1 MVKWF
6 NNKTGYG
13 FISFNNED
21 IFVHHQQLSVAQ
33 NQYKYLVQG
42 EYVEFE
48 LQVMDNN
55 KTTAVDVTGIRR
67 GPLMCET
74 RHLAKMTQ
82 EGGMNGVMSLSAS
95 M

>member
-1 MVKWF
+1 MSRNIGIVKWF

-21 IFVHHQQLSVAQ
+21 IFVHHHQLSVAQ

-48 LQVMDNN
+48 IKSLQEGRH
-55 KTTAVDVTGIRR
+55 KTMATDVTGVHR
-67 GPLMCET
+67 GPLLCET
-74 RHLAKMTQ
+74 RQKMR
-82 EGGMNGVMSLSAS
+82 ESRDE
-95 M
+95 

>member
-1 MVKWF
+1 MARQVGRVKWF
-6 NNKTGYG
+6 NNKSG
-13 FISFNNED
+13 FGFLEVESSPD
-21 IFVHHQQLSVAQ
+21 IFVHHKNLVVKES
-33 NQYKYLVQG
+33 QYRYLVQG

-74 RHLAKMTQ
+74 RHLAKMALET
-82 EGGMNGVMSLSAS
+82 A
-95 M
+95 

>member
-1 MVKWF
+1 MSQRLTGMVKWF

-13 FISFNNED
+13 FIAFDKED
-21 IFVHHQQLSVAQ
+21 LFVHHQQLSVAQ

-48 LQVMDNN
+48 KKDLSDGKH
-55 KTTAVDVTGIRR
+55 KTMAVDVTGIHR

-74 RHLAKMTQ
+74 RQKMRSTN
-82 EGGMNGVMSLSAS
+82 E
-95 M
+95 

>member
-13 FISFNNED
+13 FITFNNED
-21 IFVHHQQLSVAQ
+21 IFVHHQQLQVAQ

-48 LQVMDNN
+48 KKELTEGKHRTMATN
-55 KTTAVDVTGIRR
+55 VTGVHH

-74 RHLAKMTQ
+74 RQKMR
-82 EGGMNGVMSLSAS
+82 ENREE
-95 M
+95 

>member
-1 MVKWF
+1 MARNIGMVKWF

-13 FISFNNED
+13 FITLDNED
-21 IFVHHQQLSVAQ
+21 IFVHHQQLQVAQ

-48 LQVMDNN
+48 KKNLTEGKHRTM
-55 KTTAVDVTGIRR
+55 AVDVTGIRR

-74 RHLAKMTQ
+74 RQKMRENREEQ
-82 EGGMNGVMSLSAS
+82 S
-95 M
+95 

>member
-1 MVKWF
+1 MSQRHTGMVKWF

-13 FISFNNED
+13 FISLGKED
-21 IFVHHQQLSVAQ
+21 IFVHHQQLSVSQ

-48 LQVMDNN
+48 KKELSEGKH
-55 KTTAVDVTGIRR
+55 KTMAVNVSGVNG

-74 RHLAKMTQ
+74 RQKMRDTRD
-82 EGGMNGVMSLSAS
+82 S
-95 M
+95 